1 MSRFSARAAAAAA
14 LAAAAIAGCGDASS
28 GGHAVKV
35 AYSDPVGAQPGQ
47 QAIELGFRRGAR
59 ELGWG
64 ASSIDANL
72 SPDKQVS
79 DIATMVT
86 QRQSGIASW
95 TLDPGAAAG
104 AYGQAAAAG
113 IPVVGVNSQGPG
125 IDATVWWELNLCFP
139 GAPIEDVTAFIAA
152 ARPGARVI
160 MVGGPPVPSIMD
172 YERCFAAN
180 ARKHGLDVVATVHNT
195 RDTAATA
202 QPLVADALTR
212 HPDVDAIWAYN
223 DASALGASAAVLDS
237 HRTVAEDGG
246 PRGGVIVFGQN
257 GDADAIAAI
266 RQGRLTG
273 TVDPDS
279 VATGWTLIKALS
291 GFVGD
296 HRPEHPP
303 KRLVVRSTTW
313 TKRNIARYRA
323 PQDRR
328 YTLSTLPIVH
338 VPAG

>member
-1 MSRFSARAAAAAA
+1 MSRFTAWAAVAAA
-14 LAAAAIAGCGDASS
+14 LAATAVAGCGDA
-28 GGHAVKV
+28 GGRAVKV
-35 AYSDPVGAQPGQ
+35 AYSDPVGSQPGQ
-47 QAIELGFRRGAR
+47 QDVELGFRRGAH

-64 ASSIDANL
+64 ASAIDANL

-79 DIATMVT
+79 DIATMIT
-86 QRQSGIASW
+86 EHQSGIASW

-104 AYGQAAAAG
+104 AYGQADAAG
-113 IPVVGVNSQGPG
+113 IPVVGVNSQGAG

-139 GAPIEDVTAFIAA
+139 GSPIEGVAAFIAS

-212 HPDVDAIWAYN
+212 HPDADAIWAYN
-223 DASALGASAAVLDS
+223 DASALGASAAVLGS
-237 HRTVAEDGG
+237 HRAVGQDGG
-246 PRGGVIVFGQN
+246 ERDGVIVFGQN
-257 GDADAIAAI
+257 GDEDAITAI

-273 TVDPDS
+273 TVDPDP
-279 VATGWTLIKALS
+279 VATGWALIKALS
-291 GFVGD
+291 EFVGD
-296 HRPEHPP
+296 DRPARPA
-303 KRLVVRSTTW
+303 RRIVVRSTTW
-313 TKRNIARYRA
+313 TKRNIARYR
-323 PQDRR
+323 PPRER
-328 YTLSTLPIVH
+328 TYTLSTLPIVH